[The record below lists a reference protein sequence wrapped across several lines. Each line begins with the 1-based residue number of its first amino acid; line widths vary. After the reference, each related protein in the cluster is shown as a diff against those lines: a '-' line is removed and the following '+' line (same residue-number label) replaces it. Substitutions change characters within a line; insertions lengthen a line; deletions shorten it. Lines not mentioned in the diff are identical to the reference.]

1 MMIDKNKKEVEYNAE
16 YFIDDLTNLL
26 SSFMNKMDIM
36 KEMEFTLKQKSQIA
50 GLILG
55 VVTSFNKIN
64 EMLKQWGFLS

>member
-1 MMIDKNKKEVEYNAE
+1 MIDKNKKEVEYNAE